1 MKKLIKVL
9 FCLCFIKNTSSQET
23 IFKSQLI
30 SVKHDLVKKNSI
42 IYEPIFYTGISL
54 NKNFDKSDL
63 YLVGIQLQSNINHN
77 LLIGAQFDHL
87 AGDYNNEIIK
97 YRDSLGFVPGFGR
110 KNKRIQFYSQ
120 YSSNK
125 FITSEVGFGRH
136 FIGEGYHSLLLSDF
150 GESYPYLKLITEFGG
165 VQYFNL
171 YTTFINPNMT
181 DVGRKKHS
189 TIHYLNYDLT
199 KNINI
204 GIFES
209 ILWQSKGEEEYRGFE
224 LAYLNPVIF
233 YRPVEFSKQS
243 RKGNALMG
251 ATFNMKYKKLIFYSQ
266 LLLDDLNISRQ
277 KDADES
283 YTSGFFQN
291 KFGYQLGVKG
301 KVNSFDYLFEF
312 NQVQPYTYAHKIVL
326 QNYSHMNQA
335 LAHPYGANFREFVSV
350 FKFNKNNWIYKLTG
364 KYVKIGLDSID
375 THYGQNIFMSD
386 FNASTGGEYSYGNYN
401 GQGVQ
406 TQVLSIETEIAYKLD
421 WFTVFGNMYF
431 RLQNSNLFE
440 ENIVLCT
447 VGIRTFFF
455 SKYKYY

>member
-421 WFTVFGNMYF
+421 WLTVFGNMYF

-440 ENIVLCT
+440 ENIFLCSF
-447 VGIRTFFF
+447 GIRTFLF